1 MDDDECKCLEL
12 HLAVAEVGAK
22 MGLETNSLAGAEEI
36 ISTTTI
42 VVFGR
47 RVAVLSEHAEDA

>member
-1 MDDDECKCLEL
+1 MQ
-12 HLAVAEVGAK
+12 VPGASPGCGGGK
-22 MGLETNSLAGAEEI
+22 GNDGFGNKQSGAEEI

-42 VVFGR
+42 VVFWR